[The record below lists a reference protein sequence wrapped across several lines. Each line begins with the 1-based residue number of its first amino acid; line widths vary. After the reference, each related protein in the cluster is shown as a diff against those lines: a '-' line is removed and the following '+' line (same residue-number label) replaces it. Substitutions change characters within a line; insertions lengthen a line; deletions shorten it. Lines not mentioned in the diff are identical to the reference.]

1 MQKLDEVGPAAVAVV
16 RPAFA
21 LKPNATERQRRLAL
35 ADWIA
40 SPDNP
45 LTARVLVNRVWHWH
59 FGQGLVRTPSDFGCN
74 GDRPSHPELLDW
86 LARDFMDGGWRLKRL
101 HRLIVLSATYRQS
114 SDANPKAQALDAG
127 NRLLWRHAPRRL
139 E

>member
-1 MQKLDEVGPAAVAVV
+1 YAGTFRTPDPTHLLKRGDPMQKLEAV
-16 RPAFA
+16 RPAALSQVGPPFA
-21 LKPNATERQRRLAL
+21 LKSVASESGSRLAL

-40 SPDNP
+40 HPDNP
-45 LTARVLVNRVWHWH
+45 LPARVMVNRVWHWH
-59 FGQGLVRTPSDFGCN
+59 FGQGLVRTPSDFGYN

-114 SDANPKAQALDAG
+114 SQ
-127 NRLLWRHAPRRL
+127 
-139 E
+139 